1 MKTIEIVVIILLF
14 ILSILMIISGWDNHG
29 KSKYYEYPKEIRKIS
44 KKDIRKIICNRKIND
59 L

>member
-14 ILSILMIISGWDNHG
+14 IWSVLMIISGWNNHG
-29 KSKYYEYPKEIRKIS
+29 KNRHYEYPKEIRKIS
-44 KKDIRKIICNRKIND
+44 KKDIRKIICNRKINN